1 MDIEKICG
9 KKSERK
15 TNLEYLT
22 ECFEKVIRSYG
33 KADIRVYAYMIL
45 FTNAL
50 NLNNLEEAYRKSII
64 DLIESAKEVMR
75 WR

>member
-1 MDIEKICG
+1 MEIEIEKICG

-50 NLNNLEEAYRKSII
+50 KMNLEEAYRKSII
-64 DLIESAKEVMR
+64 DLIESAKEVT
-75 WR
+75 